1 MAGGFMSDNVREHP
15 RDRAGLTY
23 VYPVVSRRARG
34 VSIGVNLNPNAHCN
48 WRCVY
53 CQVPGLQRGAG
64 PEIDL
69 ELLRSELEG
78 FLEAVTAG
86 DWLEHFAPP
95 EARRINDV
103 AFSGDGESTTSPQF
117 AECVELVAECMARFG
132 LLERGVKLVLITN
145 GSMVG
150 RGEVQEGLARLAEAN
165 GEVWFKFDGARE
177 QDRLA
182 INDVRIP
189 DSRVRANLRTAAA
202 LAPTRIQTCVFARS
216 GEEPDEAWQAAYLGF
231 LAEELAQGTPIR
243 DVMLYGLARPSHQP
257 EAAELRSVSDDW
269 LRTFAG
275 RVRALGLPVSAFGA
289 EGPIE
294 L

>member
-117 AECVELVAECMARFG
+117 AECVDLVAECMARFG

-202 LAPTRIQTCVFARS
+202 LARPHPDLRVCPQRPGARR
-216 GEEPDEAWQAAYLGF
+216 GVAGGLYR
-231 LAEELAQGTPIR
+231 LAEGIGPRHADSRR
-243 DVMLYGLARPSHQP
+243 DALWPGQA
-257 EAAELRSVSDDW
+257 
-269 LRTFAG
+269 FASAG
-275 RVRALGLPVSAFGA
+275 GGGIALG
-289 EGPIE
+289 ER
-294 L
+294 